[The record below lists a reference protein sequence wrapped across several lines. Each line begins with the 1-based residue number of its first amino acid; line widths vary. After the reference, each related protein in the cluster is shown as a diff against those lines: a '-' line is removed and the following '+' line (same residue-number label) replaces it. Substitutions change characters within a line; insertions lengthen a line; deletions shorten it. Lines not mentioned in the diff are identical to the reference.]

1 MDKAESAQT
10 HSKKRRGGGDDGKGS
25 RSKRSKQWYAN
36 NTKKVIEPYKKG
48 IFATCDKGRESRC
61 VAELYRLF
69 EEYAD
74 KLYGPEDAG
83 TADTADN
90 QNPNEPEDKPDV
102 DDIEAAIAAEISG
115 INAKGKAKDN
125 RITSIK
131 LDTPCL
137 IFFHTKEPVDPAE
150 LVGFIFKDIEETKR
164 RQTRF
169 TNRLTPITKTCKA
182 NITDLEETA
191 HEVLKPHFHEGQ
203 KGVKFAIRPNL
214 RDHRVLNRDEII
226 KSVARIVGP
235 DHKVDLIN
243 YDLLIIVEV
252 WRNICGVSVVRDFEH
267 YKRFNLGLVADQS
280 EGLTNEKA
288 CGVAPE

>member
-25 RSKRSKQWYAN
+25 RSKRSKCREPVFAN
-36 NTKKVIEPYKKG
+36 KTQMQHFMCAQSPTSN
-48 IFATCDKGRESRC
+48 
-61 VAELYRLF
+61 
-69 EEYAD
+69 D

-131 LDTPCL
+131 LDTPCCGL
-137 IFFHTKEPVDPAE
+137 PRLSMDSRQYTHNYVIFFHTKEPVDPAE

-235 DHKVDLIN
+235 DHKVDLKN